1 MAFFG
6 SKKTEVSEDNI
17 RSATI
22 ITQGSKFVG
31 DITSSD
37 SIHIDGEVVGNI
49 IVNNILIISKSGK
62 IEGNIKANKIICSG
76 SIDGDI
82 ECSSFELMSDS
93 SINSRLKSQT
103 AIINGKLIGEIVALK
118 VLIDTKGAVSNLI
131 QAKEVVVKG
140 EFRGDVSCELLTTK
154 VTGRIKGNMFVKNI
168 SNEGGMVEGSIGQYK
183 EIVVEKEDNAKEKEI
198 IEVDNIENKE
208 EEKVEEEK
216 KS

>member
-6 SKKTEVSEDNI
+6 KKNESSENNI
-17 RSATI
+17 TSATI

-31 DITSSD
+31 DITGSD

-49 IVNNILIISKSGK
+49 TVNNILIISKSGK
-62 IEGNIKANKIICSG
+62 LKGNIKASKVICSG
-76 SIDGDI
+76 SIDGDV

-93 SINSRLKSQT
+93 SINSKLKSQSV
-103 AIINGKLIGEIVALK
+103 IIDGRFTGEIVAQK
-118 VLIDTKGAVSNLI
+118 VLIDARGVVSNLI

-140 EFRGDVSCELLTTK
+140 EFSGDVSCELLTTK
-154 VTGRIKGNMFVKNI
+154 VTGKIKGNMFVKNI

-183 EIVVEKEDNAKEKEI
+183 EIIIKEAVKP
-198 IEVDNIENKE
+198 KE
-208 EEKVEEEK
+208 ELKKEANK